1 MSQPTGPLLQGIPLS
16 SSSGSSSGNDAGGSA
31 AATPNNNGSQPV
43 IVFPSVVRNQDTA
56 NNWHSQILNFSDCLK
71 DEETSWWGLWCCWIL
86 NARTVQ
92 LFGLGDSFR
101 EAAYFWVALVVFL
114 LLLILTGPICYLFAI
129 AVFGYFAYR
138 RATLRTAIRQKLSIP
153 GTFSDDLLMHGFCSC
168 CTICQEAREAKSVN
182 LPAID
187 WCYGEP
193 LLAREEA
200 HDYAVTVATSNSSS
214 NGSSSS
220 LLDCA
225 PHFHSISKTSK
236 FIIFLWALIA
246 LLTIFV
252 DLILNESANLLVLL
266 LIFVQP
272 LLILYFVYWKTRRQY
287 AYLDYVIKTFA
298 YGFW

>member
-1 MSQPTGPLLQGIPLS
+1 MSQPPISNRPLLQGIPVS
-16 SSSGSSSGNDAGGSA
+16 SSSSSS
-31 AATPNNNGSQPV
+31 ATPNSNNNNDSQPV
-43 IVFPSVVRNQDTA
+43 IVFPSAVVRNQDTA
-56 NNWHSQILNFSDCLK
+56 NNWHSQILSFSDCLK

-86 NARTVQ
+86 NARTIQ

-101 EAAYFWVALVVFL
+101 EASYFWMALVMFFL
-114 LLLILTGPICYLFAI
+114 LLIFTGPISYLFAI

-214 NGSSSS
+214 SSSGSTSS

-236 FIIFLWALIA
+236 FIVFLWALIA

-252 DLILNESANLLVLL
+252 DLILNESANVLVLL

-272 LLILYFVYWKTRRQY
+272 LLILYFVYWRARRQY